1 MQRPRSGL
9 IALSIFFALGALIAA
24 VAAIALVAS
33 DGPLAPIWRLNPQAH
48 VVFLAIGPWAPVVM
62 VVVATACALSAIG
75 LWIRAPWGHRLA
87 LVLLVV
93 NLAGDAT
100 NAVVRRDLRTL
111 IGLPIA
117 GALIFYLLSARVRGQ
132 FRTTDAAA

>member
-1 MQRPRSGL
+1 MQHPRSGL

-33 DGPLAPIWRLNPQAH
+33 GGPLEPIWRLNPQAH
-48 VVFLAIGPWAPVVM
+48 VAFRAIGPWAPVLM
-62 VVVATACALSAIG
+62 VGVAAACALSAIG

-100 NAVVRRDLRTL
+100 HAVGRRDLRTL
-111 IGLPIA
+111 VG
-117 GALIFYLLSARVRGQ
+117 V
-132 FRTTDAAA
+132 

>member
-1 MQRPRSGL
+1 M
-9 IALSIFFALGALIAA
+9 
-24 VAAIALVAS
+24 
-33 DGPLAPIWRLNPQAH
+33 
-48 VVFLAIGPWAPVVM
+48 VM
-62 VVVATACALSAIG
+62 AGVATACALSAIG

-117 GALIFYLLSARVRGQ
+117 GALIFYLLSARVRNQ